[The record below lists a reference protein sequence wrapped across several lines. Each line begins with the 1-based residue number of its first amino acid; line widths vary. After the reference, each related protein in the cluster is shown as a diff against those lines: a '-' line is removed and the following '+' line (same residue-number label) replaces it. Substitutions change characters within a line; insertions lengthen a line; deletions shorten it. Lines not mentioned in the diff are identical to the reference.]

1 MRAAV
6 MDMNTFERDKSYVAD
21 TYARFPVEIVDG
33 KGSII
38 HDRDGKEYIDMATGI
53 AVNTFG
59 MCDDEWI
66 NAVEKQ
72 LHTFQHTSNLYYSEP
87 CAHLAELMC
96 ERTGMKKV
104 FFSNSGAEANEC
116 AIKTARKY
124 AADKYGEGR
133 YKIIT
138 LTGSFHGRTVTTLA
152 ATGQDVFHTKFKP
165 LTDGFIYCKTNDSD
179 ELLRLVEENDI
190 AAIMFEPLQGEGGV
204 NPLDTEFVKTIA
216 KVASEYDIITIADE
230 VQCGNGRTGKLYG
243 YMNFDIRPDIVS
255 TAKGLGGGLP
265 IGATM
270 FGEKVASVLQKSD
283 HGSTFG
289 GNPVVCAGALSVLG
303 RLDEDCLAGV
313 RERSKMIFDTLSG
326 TEGIKSV
333 TGLGLMIGI
342 ECERDAGEVIADC
355 MSMGVMPIRA
365 KHKVRLLPAL
375 NIPKDLLEKALNVIK
390 LAAAKK

>member
-1 MRAAV
+1 M
-6 MDMNTFERDKSYVAD
+6 
-21 TYARFPVEIVDG
+21 
-33 KGSII
+33 
-38 HDRDGKEYIDMATGI
+38 
-53 AVNTFG
+53 
-59 MCDDEWI
+59 
-66 NAVEKQ
+66 
-72 LHTFQHTSNLYYSEP
+72 
-87 CAHLAELMC
+87 
-96 ERTGMKKV
+96 
-104 FFSNSGAEANEC
+104 
-116 AIKTARKY
+116 
-124 AADKYGEGR
+124 
-133 YKIIT
+133 
-138 LTGSFHGRTVTTLA
+138 
-152 ATGQDVFHTKFKP
+152 
-165 LTDGFIYCKTNDSD
+165 
-179 ELLRLVEENDI
+179 
-190 AAIMFEPLQGEGGV
+190 
-204 NPLDTEFVKTIA
+204 
-216 KVASEYDIITIADE
+216 
-230 VQCGNGRTGKLYG
+230 QCGNGRTGKLYG

>member
-1 MRAAV
+1 
-6 MDMNTFERDKSYVAD
+6 MDTFELDKKYVAD
-21 TYARFPVEIVDG
+21 TYARFPFEIISG
-33 KGSII
+33 KGSIVVGS
-38 HDRDGKEYIDMATGI
+38 DGREYIDMSTGI

-72 LHTFQHTSNLYYSEP
+72 IHAFQHTSNLYYSSP
-87 CAHLAELMC
+87 CTLLAEMMC
-96 ERTGMKKV
+96 EKTGMKKV

-124 AADKYGEGR
+124 AADKYGEDR
-133 YKIIT
+133 NKIIT

-165 LTDGFIYCKTNDSD
+165 LTDGFLYCETNNSKM
-179 ELLRLVEENDI
+179 LEEMVHENKI

-204 NPLDTEFVKTIA
+204 NPLDGEFVKTIA
-216 KVASEYDIITIADE
+216 RLCKEEDIVIIADE

-243 YMNFDIRPDIVS
+243 YMNFDITPDIVS

-270 FGEKVASVLQKSD
+270 FGEKTCDVLSKSD

-289 GNPVVCAGALSVLG
+289 GNPTVCAGALSIFE
-303 RLDEDCLAGV
+303 RLDEKCLDGV
-313 RERSKMIFDTLSG
+313 CRRSKYIFDTLSG
-326 TEGIKSV
+326 AKGIKSV
-333 TGLGLMIGI
+333 TGLGLMIGV
-342 ECERDAGEVIADC
+342 ECERDAGDVICEC
-355 MSMGVMPIRA
+355 MENGVLPIKA
-365 KHKVRLLPAL
+365 KNKVRLLPAL
-375 NIPKDLLEKALNVIK
+375 NIPEDLLEKAIAVIK
-390 LAAAKK
+390 AAAANV